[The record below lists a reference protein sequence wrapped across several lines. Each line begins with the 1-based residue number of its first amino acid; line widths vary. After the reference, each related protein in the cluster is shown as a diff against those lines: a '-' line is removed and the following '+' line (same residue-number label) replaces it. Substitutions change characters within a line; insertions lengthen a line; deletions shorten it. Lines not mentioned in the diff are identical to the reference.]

1 MNPQDDVPAVPLD
14 HQIARANGVTDD
26 QIEQAKKVLTWQHN
40 DPAAIGWPV
49 TLPLELAMGE
59 QTPKEICQ
67 SYDISRERF
76 ATLAQLPAFQKAYAD
91 AQALLKQDGMTF
103 RVKARMQS
111 ELLLETAFALIH
123 APGTPSNVKADLI
136 KATWKFGGLEPKE
149 EGGNGGN
156 QLNIQINL

>member
-67 SYDISRERF
+67 SYDISRNASR
-76 ATLAQLPAFQKAYAD
+76 
-91 AQALLKQDGMTF
+91 
-103 RVKARMQS
+103 RWRNCRRS
-111 ELLLETAFALIH
+111 RRR
-123 APGTPSNVKADLI
+123 TPMRRRC
-136 KATWKFGGLEPKE
+136 
-149 EGGNGGN
+149 
-156 QLNIQINL
+156 